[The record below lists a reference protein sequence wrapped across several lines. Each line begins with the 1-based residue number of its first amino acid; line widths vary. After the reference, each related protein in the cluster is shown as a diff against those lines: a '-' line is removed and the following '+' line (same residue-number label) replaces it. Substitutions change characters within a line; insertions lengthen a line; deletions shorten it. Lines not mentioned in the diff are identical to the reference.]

1 MKKINFSLR
10 MIWLPL
16 MVSLVVWSSSCTKE
30 DEAAQPKTIEEHRQ
44 ELTQF
49 ATLEKALV
57 DSTIIGYDKSNFMV
71 ASTSKFASQKA
82 AYLKVLDTALSLVVR
97 PIITMKNITDT
108 YKSFGVPGQ
117 AFHNSLFIS
126 DRRPLNDLVVE
137 CELLNTATAV
147 GTTTGQ
153 VSEAAKADFT
163 KAIADAKKTRDLIT
177 TIDRQVADGVTI
189 LTTAKQAFEA
199 AIIK

>member
-1 MKKINFSLR
+1 MKKINLGLR

-16 MVSLVVWSSSCTKE
+16 MVSLVIWSSSCTKDE
-30 DEAAQPKTIEEHRQ
+30 EAAQPKSVEEHRQ
-44 ELTQF
+44 ELTLF
-49 ATLEKALV
+49 ATTEKAMV
-57 DSTIIGYDKSNFMV
+57 DSTVIGYDKGNFMV

-82 AYLKVLDTALSLVVR
+82 AYLKVLDTALALVVR
-97 PIITMKNITDT
+97 PNITMKNITDT

-137 CELLNTATAV
+137 CELLNASTAV
-147 GTTTGQ
+147 GTATGQ

-177 TIDRQVADGVTI
+177 NIDRQIAEGVTI
-189 LTTAKQAFEA
+189 LTTAKQTFEA